1 MVEYVG
7 IFKLNKPFLQ
17 QVLFGHGVLN
27 SSKRKHTILCEYTM
41 KDNSL
46 QLVAIQMIPRSII
59 KVEIFIG
66 VWLSTIQERVM
77 YLKIEPWHVALFGQ
91 VVGNLGN
98 ID

>member
-46 QLVAIQMIPRSII
+46 QLVAIQMIPRGCEGDLAATSVTPLIA
-59 KVEIFIG
+59 
-66 VWLSTIQERVM
+66 RVDSAD
-77 YLKIEPWHVALFGQ
+77 LAG
-91 VVGNLGN
+91 
-98 ID
+98 

>member
-1 MVEYVG
+1 
-7 IFKLNKPFLQ
+7 
-17 QVLFGHGVLN
+17 
-27 SSKRKHTILCEYTM
+27 M

-77 YLKIEPWHVALFGQ
+77 YLKIEP
-91 VVGNLGN
+91 
-98 ID
+98 

>member
-17 QVLFGHGVLN
+17 QVRFCHGVLN

-41 KDNSL
+41 KDTSL
-46 QLVAIQMIPRSII
+46 QLVAIQMIPPSII
-59 KVEIFIG
+59 KVERVFIG

-77 YLKIEPWHVALFGQ
+77 YLKIEP
-91 VVGNLGN
+91 
-98 ID
+98 